1 MAPKTSRNIRSL
13 PTDRT
18 VDFPESDG
26 KPMAET
32 DFHRTPMMDLIAILE
47 YRYQDRSDVYVSG
60 NMFLHDNPAKPRKKP
75 IAPDVFV
82 VFGVEKKKRRSYR
95 LWEEGKG
102 PDFVLEIASQKT
114 FRKDLGEKK
123 DWYASV
129 FGVKEYYL
137 FDPDRRYL
145 PSPLMGYRL
154 REGSYTPISPV
165 EGRLPSE
172 VLGLELAL
180 VGDELK
186 LYDPQK
192 KEWVLKP
199 EEEAEA
205 KAQQAE
211 AKAQQEA
218 IARQQA
224 EAKAQQE
231 AKARQQAEAKAQ
243 QAETKAQQEAK
254 ARQQAE
260 AKAQQ
265 EAIARQQ
272 AETEL
277 ARLRAELER
286 LRTASE

>member
-47 YRYQDRSDVYVSG
+47 HRYQARSDVYVSG

-137 FDPDRRYL
+137 FDPDRKYL

-165 EGRLPSE
+165 EGRLSSE

-180 VGDELK
+180 EGDELK

-192 KEWVLKP
+192 KAWVLKP

-211 AKAQQEA
+211 AKALL
-218 IARQQA
+218 
-224 EAKAQQE
+224 E
-231 AKARQQAEAKAQ
+231 AKARQQAE
-243 QAETKAQQEAK
+243 TKALLEAK
-254 ARQQAE
+254 
-260 AKAQQ
+260 
-265 EAIARQQ
+265 ARQQ

>member
-1 MAPKTSRNIRSL
+1 
-13 PTDRT
+13 
-18 VDFPESDG
+18 
-26 KPMAET
+26 MAET
-32 DFHRTPMMDLIAILE
+32 DFHRTPMMDLITILE
-47 YRYQDRSDVYVSG
+47 HRYQARSDVYVSG

-102 PDFVLEIASQKT
+102 PDFVLEIASQRT

-137 FDPDRRYL
+137 FDPDRKYL

-154 REGSYTPISPV
+154 KEGTYTPIVPIDN
-165 EGRLPSE
+165 RLLSE

-180 VGDELK
+180 KEGELR

-192 KEWVLKP
+192 KAWVLKP
-199 EEEAEA
+199 GEE
-205 KAQQAE
+205 
-211 AKAQQEA
+211 
-218 IARQQA
+218 A

-243 QAETKAQQEAK
+243 QETI

>member
-1 MAPKTSRNIRSL
+1 MAEKPSRRKIRSL

-18 VDFPESDG
+18 LDFPESDG

-32 DFHRTPMMDLIAILE
+32 DFHRTPMTDLIAILE
-47 YRYQDRSDVYVSG
+47 HRYQTRSDVYVSG

-102 PDFVLEIASQKT
+102 PDFVLELVSQRT

-123 DWYASV
+123 DSYASV

-154 REGSYTPISPV
+154 KEGSYIPISSV
-165 EGRLPSE
+165 EERLPSE
-172 VLGLELAL
+172 VLGLELGL
-180 VGDELK
+180 VDEELR

-192 KEWVLKP
+192 KAWVLKP

-211 AKAQQEA
+211 AKA
-218 IARQQA
+218 
-224 EAKAQQE
+224 
-231 AKARQQAEAKAQ
+231 QQAEAKAQ

-260 AKAQQ
+260 AKALL
-265 EAIARQQ
+265 ESIARQQ